1 MRKSLAA
8 LWGAIVTGLLAA
20 AAPVAAQDA
29 PIPRLYPPTGFE
41 RAYTGKSPET
51 LTREAQVADSF
62 AAACEA
68 GDLTGCT
75 ALGTAFETGEG
86 RPQNRP
92 VAELLYRQA
101 CEGEAAEGCYR
112 LGKLLRFADDRRD
125 WGQTAPLF
133 VRACELGSASGCDAQ
148 ADDLEAGATGV
159 SDPDAALALRR
170 ATCAGGSAPSC
181 SILAAELMRTDRS
194 AEEQA
199 EGLALLDR
207 QCRAGE
213 SRDCSDSAS
222 YWIRAEDGF
231 GPRAREYQSLGCR
244 ARDAWACA
252 EIGKRALRN
261 GIGPEAREAGVAF
274 YQRAC
279 ELGQYHCDDAKAVRD
294 EPDQRAACDLGE
306 RTACI
311 AIAKQYIRQGGP
323 LEDLPRGIEL
333 LSAACLTAGRA
344 EEAQNLCETAGN
356 LALDQ
361 ATNGSDEARSAA
373 DPGRIDA
380 LYTAA
385 CAAGSNSACV
395 NLANALWS
403 GAILP
408 GDQPRALVLY
418 EALCDA
424 DYASGCKGLDK
435 AIRTDPGA
443 PLLVA
448 GGDLFPP
455 EFSPEEIAEQQ
466 RIAEEERQ
474 RREAEESERACT
486 TTSVEFRGM
495 IYTDTICV
503 YVVAVID
510 GFAVKVGDA
519 PWQALLWRPEKLGR
533 KRLTPAQRVL
543 CGGAVI
549 RTGWVLT
556 AAHCLTDEG
565 GVPVLTGGH
574 RIRLGL
580 NNPLDDQGYTYRILR
595 VIPHPDFQPSTFAF
609 DVALVQYDPKGE
621 KLGGEVY
628 PIARIR
634 LDPQPITART
644 IRARMPAYTFG
655 WGRTALEGGAPP
667 EELRG
672 ARLELRDLDSCTR
685 LTSFRDKRRDAV
697 LCAAGARGEQACFG
711 DSGGPLITYGDAGGV
726 PTLLGVVSAGVKC
739 GRTSVPSRFTR
750 IAHPLVQRWLNSV
763 LPGANR
769 R

>member
-1 MRKSLAA
+1 MHKSLAA
-8 LWGAIVTGLLAA
+8 LWGALLTGLLAA

-29 PIPRLYPPTGFE
+29 PIPRLYPATGFE

-51 LTREAQVADSF
+51 LTREAQMADSF
-62 AAACEA
+62 AAACDA

-75 ALGTAFETGEG
+75 ALGTAFETGNG

-101 CEGEAAEGCYR
+101 CDGEAAEGCYR

-125 WGQTAPLF
+125 WDQTAPQF
-133 VRACELGSASGCDAQ
+133 VRACDLGSASGCDAQ
-148 ADDLEAGATGV
+148 ADDWEAGVTGV

-181 SILAAELMRTDRS
+181 SILAGELMRSDRS
-194 AEEQA
+194 AAEQA

-213 SRDCSDSAS
+213 SRDCGDAARH
-222 YWIRAEDGF
+222 WIEVEGGF

-244 ARDAWACA
+244 AGDAWVCA

-261 GIGPEAREAGVAF
+261 GIGPEARSAGIAF
-274 YQRAC
+274 YVRAC
-279 ELGQYHCDDAKAVRD
+279 ELAEYHCDTARAVRD
-294 EPDQRAACDLGE
+294 EPVQRAACDLGE
-306 RTACI
+306 RAACI
-311 AIAKQYIRQGGP
+311 AIGQQYTRRDGP
-323 LEDLPRGIEL
+323 LEDLPRGIAL
-333 LSAACLTAGRA
+333 LSAACLTAGYA
-344 EEAQNLCETAGN
+344 EEAQEVCETAGN

-361 ATNGSDEARSAA
+361 ATNGSVDARAA
-373 DPGRIDA
+373 IDPARIDG

-385 CAAGSNSACV
+385 CAAGSNSACA
-395 NLANALWS
+395 NLADALWS

-408 GDQPRALVLY
+408 ADKPRALGLY

-424 DYASGCKGLDK
+424 DYASGCRGLEK
-435 AIRTDPGA
+435 AIRSDPGA

-448 GGDLFPP
+448 GGDLSPP
-455 EFSPEEIAEQQ
+455 EFSPEEIAERS
-466 RIAEEERQ
+466 RIAEAERL
-474 RREAEESERACT
+474 RREAEENERACT
-486 TTSVEFRGM
+486 NTTIEFRGV
-495 IYTDTICV
+495 IYTDRICV
-503 YVVAVID
+503 RVVAVID
-510 GFAVKVGDA
+510 GFAVKAGDA
-519 PWQALLWRPEKLGR
+519 PWQALLWRPETLGR

-580 NNPLDDQGYTYRILR
+580 YNPLDNEGYTYRILR

-750 IAHPLVQRWLNSV
+750 IAHPLVQSWLNAI
-763 LPGANR
+763 LPGTGR